1 MGALFILTAL
11 AVLGGDSLADFS
23 VALIAGVLVG
33 IASTIF
39 TAVPIAI
46 ALEHRNP
53 TPPPAR
59 NRRAAKEVPDGYG
72 PLEARRKKERGTGAV
87 V

>member
-1 MGALFILTAL
+1 
-11 AVLGGDSLADFS
+11 GGDSLADFS

-33 IASTIF
+33 TASTVF

-53 TPPPAR
+53 TPPAR
-59 NRRAAKEVPDGYG
+59 GGRATKEVPYRSS
-72 PLEARRKKERGTGAV
+72 PLEARGKRGRDTGAV